1 MQLDGPLSIRILTHN
16 IRYAT
21 SRPFKGEKPWPE
33 RKHLVLNELIFH
45 TRHNAES
52 FICLQEVLHVQLE
65 DVLSGLN
72 SHGDAWAY
80 IGVGRDDGKQA
91 GEYSPIFYRPDIW
104 KLETWETVW
113 LSETPEV
120 PSKGWDAA
128 SIRIVTVGVF
138 RHRASRKTVL
148 AMSTHLDDQGSKSRY
163 ESAKL
168 ILRTIDGY
176 LHKFKDRISGLFLA
190 GDFNSEVNQEAY
202 QVFID
207 QTSPLVDARD
217 QIKPDE
223 RYGNEITYTGFGY
236 EGERETRI
244 DYILVGPKNEQGF
257 PWTVKQ
263 YGVLPN
269 KFDDGV
275 FSSDHRAV
283 VADGLVDC

>member
-80 IGVGRDDGKQA
+80 IG
-91 GEYSPIFYRPDIW
+91 
-104 KLETWETVW
+104 LETWETVW